1 MTAIYEV
8 RIKSRAGVLR
18 EILTG
23 AMGDPDAGHN
33 DGYSQLSYLREV
45 NSIGSGMFVINAE
58 SAVVDTLAPSG
69 EPDLDAQIEFWRY
82 DPDNEIEP
90 YCDFYGFLRDREY
103 QADENGQVRF
113 IAYLEEQSDLLRRT
127 AILYRANI
135 DGRSS
140 FDNDP
145 AETILKT
152 LVKYNATTSGTTA
165 DGRDRNVDSW
175 GANVSVAADTA
186 AGTTLT
192 RSYMGRNLY
201 EVLREVAE
209 SGGLDWSIVKTGA
222 QSWQFRT
229 ATLLGTDRSSGT
241 NTVTFSLPYGNMRR
255 PTLRGNHRTEKTV
268 VTVGGQGTDS
278 SRSTRTRTGLNYNAL
293 YNSYETFV
301 NGSQYSTNA
310 GLDSEADERLEELRA
325 RDALSFDVIQ
335 VPSTLYGKH
344 YFLGDKVRAYFM
356 GFSYTP
362 QIRRVAVD
370 VRARGSQPTEQ
381 IQVTAANT

>member
-23 AMGDPDAGHN
+23 AMGDPYAGHN
-33 DGYSQLSYLREV
+33 DGYSQLSYVREV

-58 SAVVDTLAPSG
+58 SAVVDTLAPNG
-69 EPDLDAQIEFWRY
+69 EPELDAQVEFWRY

-103 QADENGQVRF
+103 QADDNGQVRF
-113 IAYLEEQSDLLRRT
+113 VAYLEEQSDLLRR
-127 AILYRANI
+127 AAVLYRANI

-140 FDNDP
+140 FDSDP
-145 AETILKT
+145 AETILKA
-152 LVKYNATTSGTTA
+152 LVTYNATNSGTTG

-175 GANVSVAADTA
+175 GANISVAANTA
-186 AGTTLT
+186 AGTSLT

-209 SGGLDWSIVKTGA
+209 SGGLDWSLVKTGA

-268 VTVGGQGTDS
+268 GIIGGQGTDS
-278 SRSTRTRTGLNYNAL
+278 SRAVRVRTGTNYNTL
-293 YNSYETFV
+293 YNSYEVFV

-310 GLDSEADERLEELRA
+310 GLDSEADERLEEMRA
-325 RDALSFDVIQ
+325 RDSLNFDVIQ

-362 QIRRVAVD
+362 QIRRVAID

-381 IQVTAANT
+381 IQITAADT

>member
-1 MTAIYEV
+1 MSAVYEV
-8 RIKSRAGVLR
+8 RIKTRAGVLR

-23 AMGDPDAGHN
+23 AMGDPYSGHN
-33 DGYSQLSYLREV
+33 DGYSQLSYVREV
-45 NSIGSGMFVINAE
+45 NGIGSGLFVINAE
-58 SAVVDTLAPSG
+58 SDVVSALATNG
-69 EPDLDAQIEFWRY
+69 EPDLDVQVEFWRY
-82 DPDNEIEP
+82 DSEYEIEP

-103 QADENGQVRF
+103 LADDDGQVRF
-113 IAYLEEQSDLLRRT
+113 VAHLEEQNDLLRRA

-140 FDNDP
+140 FASDP
-145 AETILKT
+145 AETILKA
-152 LVKYNATTSGTTA
+152 LVTYNATSSGTTA

-186 AGTTLT
+186 AGTSLT

-201 EVLREVAE
+201 DVLREVAE
-209 SGGLDWSIVKTGA
+209 SGGLDWSLVKTGA

-229 ATLLGTDRSSGT
+229 AALLGTDRSSGV

-255 PTLRGNHRTEKTV
+255 PSLRGNHRSEKTV

-278 SRSTRTRTGLNYNAL
+278 SRSTRTRTGSNYNAL

-301 NGSQYSTNA
+301 NGSQYSTDA

-325 RDALSFDVIQ
+325 RDSLSFDVIQ

-362 QIRRVAVD
+362 QIRRVSVD

-381 IQVTAANT
+381 IQITAADT